1 MDSLNF
7 YRLASGKIWSIKEA
21 KFVTEFDELSTV
33 NLIAN
38 GVMADEDYLKRTL
51 EFYGFPI
58 GDELIT
64 EEELAKNLRQKR
76 DLLLTETD
84 YLLMSDY
91 PISDKD
97 LDLVKI
103 YRQALRD
110 VPGQAGFPRSVEWP
124 KKPGVIS

>member
-97 LDLVKI
+97 LALVKA

-110 VPGQAGFPRSVEWP
+110 IPEQEGFPHSVAWP
-124 KKPGVIS
+124 EKPEVIL

>member
-33 NLIAN
+33 N
-38 GVMADEDYLKRTL
+38 LKRTL

-110 VPGQAGFPRSVEWP
+110 VPGQVGFPRSVEWP
-124 KKPGVIS
+124 EKPEVIS